1 MKNRYTIYQ
10 QEEQF
15 HDTECIQ
22 RKRLSFFY
30 KDITSIARDYF
41 YKLLGDIK
49 DKKILELGC
58 GYGSNIVIMAKKG
71 ACVTGIDIS
80 SRRVSEANSLIE
92 RENLKANATVIKMNA
107 ENLEFPDES
116 FDLVVG
122 MAILHHLD
130 LELVLPEISR
140 VLKENGEA
148 IFLEPLGGNP
158 IINYYRKRTPDLRTP
173 DEHPL
178 VEKDFEIIYTYFDCL
193 ERKNFFL
200 LTFLAYMF
208 KLVTENE
215 KIIKKCSSILNAVD
229 QLVMA
234 VFPFFGRFCWQTVIH
249 LRKKDRLFL

>member
-1 MKNRYTIYQ
+1 MMRNRHTIYQ

-22 RKRLSFFY
+22 RKKLSFFY

-80 SRRVSEANSLIE
+80 SRRVSEANSLIG

-158 IINYYRKRTPDLRTP
+158 IINCS
-173 DEHPL
+173 
-178 VEKDFEIIYTYFDCL
+178 V
-193 ERKNFFL
+193 
-200 LTFLAYMF
+200 A
-208 KLVTENE
+208 
-215 KIIKKCSSILNAVD
+215 KI
-229 QLVMA
+229 
-234 VFPFFGRFCWQTVIH
+234 
-249 LRKKDRLFL
+249 

>member
-1 MKNRYTIYQ
+1 
-10 QEEQF
+10 
-15 HDTECIQ
+15 
-22 RKRLSFFY
+22 
-30 KDITSIARDYF
+30 
-41 YKLLGDIK
+41 
-49 DKKILELGC
+49 
-58 GYGSNIVIMAKKG
+58 MAKKG

-193 ERKNFFL
+193 E
-200 LTFLAYMF
+200 M
-208 KLVTENE
+208 
-215 KIIKKCSSILNAVD
+215 
-229 QLVMA
+229 
-234 VFPFFGRFCWQTVIH
+234 
-249 LRKKDRLFL
+249 